1 MRQRLVRST
10 LLFTMITMSPLAASA
25 STQTVDATKSSD
37 VWWIPLASALIGA
50 IAALVT
56 PVMKDVF
63 INKWSER
70 RIKLDRQRDI
80 FRNYAAP
87 LTASTEKLVWR
98 LSEVFIDNRHQFLKT
113 ASRPLV
119 YNDYKRL
126 STLYRIAS
134 ILGWIRAI
142 HLELS
147 ALPRGAAGF
156 LTPISDAIRKAQGVL
171 ADGDHVEV
179 HRLEQLCTV
188 WMLDISSITPERKK
202 ILATKT
208 EITLYNLAGDE
219 LKHDSGFMRSMN
231 REDKSKIC
239 FHLAE
244 FLCNELQRAPLAVD
258 VIDETVAQAVAAM
271 SYREALIYRDWQDAI
286 GDAMLESDTDSVR
299 RYRIIGF
306 QKFEVLLKS
315 DTLWMETFRTSIN
328 DIDFD
333 SADPS
338 DFRAL
343 QLRDLS
349 AAAADILIAVA
360 QTDDKDLIG
369 EEALQI
375 AQKLKSLAH

>member
-1 MRQRLVRST
+1 
-10 LLFTMITMSPLAASA
+10 
-25 STQTVDATKSSD
+25 
-37 VWWIPLASALIGA
+37 
-50 IAALVT
+50 
-56 PVMKDVF
+56 
-63 INKWSER
+63 
-70 RIKLDRQRDI
+70 
-80 FRNYAAP
+80 
-87 LTASTEKLVWR
+87 
-98 LSEVFIDNRHQFLKT
+98 
-113 ASRPLV
+113 
-119 YNDYKRL
+119 
-126 STLYRIAS
+126 
-134 ILGWIRAI
+134 
-142 HLELS
+142 
-147 ALPRGAAGF
+147 
-156 LTPISDAIRKAQGVL
+156 
-171 ADGDHVEV
+171 
-179 HRLEQLCTV
+179 
-188 WMLDISSITPERKK
+188 
-202 ILATKT
+202 
-208 EITLYNLAGDE
+208 
-219 LKHDSGFMRSMN
+219 
-231 REDKSKIC
+231 
-239 FHLAE
+239 
-244 FLCNELQRAPLAVD
+244 
-258 VIDETVAQAVAAM
+258 M